1 MIRVL
6 VAANSVVVRA
16 GLEAIVSTS
25 SALSVVGSATLEA
38 IDRQIDALAPDVVLL
53 AWDLEDDLSAILS
66 SDDLGSIAI
75 VLLVEESGNIAE
87 SLRQQ
92 VRGILPT
99 YASERE
105 ITIAIEAAHSG
116 LTVLHSGAIDA
127 LLPSLPVAPQ
137 PASPTQSLTPREIEV
152 LTMMAEGLANKSIA
166 RRLQISEHT
175 VKFHIGSIFSKLNAT
190 SRTEAVML
198 GARQGL
204 ILL

>member
-25 SALSVVGSATLEA
+25 SALSVVGSATIEA
-38 IDRQIDALAPDVVLL
+38 IDRQIDTLAPDVVLL

-66 SDDLGSIAI
+66 SDDLGAIAI

-99 YASERE
+99 STLR
-105 ITIAIEAAHSG
+105 
-116 LTVLHSGAIDA
+116 
-127 LLPSLPVAPQ
+127 
-137 PASPTQSLTPREIEV
+137 
-152 LTMMAEGLANKSIA
+152 
-166 RRLQISEHT
+166 
-175 VKFHIGSIFSKLNAT
+175 
-190 SRTEAVML
+190 
-198 GARQGL
+198 
-204 ILL
+204 